1 MLNEVLKY
9 QIAAYSYLNRHRFFK
24 MIWDN
29 QVAITSALPAVISK
43 FTM

>member
-9 QIAAYSYLNRHRFFK
+9 QIAVYSFLNRHHFFK

-29 QVAITSALPAVISK
+29 QIAIASVLTAIISK